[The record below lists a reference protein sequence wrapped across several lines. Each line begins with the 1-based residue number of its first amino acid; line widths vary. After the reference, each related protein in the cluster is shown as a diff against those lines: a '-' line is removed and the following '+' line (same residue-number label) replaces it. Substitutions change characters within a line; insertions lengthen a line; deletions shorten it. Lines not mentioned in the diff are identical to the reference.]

1 MTVEKGLLILE
12 SILLVATIILL
23 LYNIREGKNR
33 KGLLL
38 EIGRTTKI
46 LTRQEY
52 FLMVIDSMMDAN
64 AEIIGSITGRFPAG
78 DDQKIVRNV
87 IENIERLIKRGVRI
101 TYLIPKFP
109 DRLRVGYLYAKAGA
123 EVRYSSCLMV
133 HTIRFIIVDERLVI
147 LGIPE
152 TIGEKEATRK
162 GYRIP
167 SEGLA
172 MILKGHFNACG
183 KQISFTEYLKEVI
196 SQSGATPKILA
207 HELQI
212 DEEELKRF
220 AG

>member
-1 MTVEKGLLILE
+1 MTIEKGLLILE

-78 DDQKIVRNV
+78 DDQKIVRDV
-87 IENIERLIKRGVRI
+87 VENIERLVKKGVRI
-101 TYLIPKFP
+101 RYLMPKFP
-109 DRLRVGYLYAKAGA
+109 DRLRIGYLYTQAGA

-133 HTIRFIIVDERLVI
+133 HNIRFIIIDERLVVI
-147 LGIPE
+147 GIPE
-152 TIGEKEATRK
+152 IIGEKEATKK

-183 KQISFTEYLKEVI
+183 KQISFTEYLREVI

-212 DEEELKRF
+212 DEEELERL